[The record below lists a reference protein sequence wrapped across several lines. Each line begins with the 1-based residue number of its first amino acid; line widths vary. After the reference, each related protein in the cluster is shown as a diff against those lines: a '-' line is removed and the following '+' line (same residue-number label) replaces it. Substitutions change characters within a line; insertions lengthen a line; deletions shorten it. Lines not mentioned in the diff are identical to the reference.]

1 MLGAVG
7 PNPLREPALF
17 ALEVAL
23 FRQCQG
29 WGVRPQ
35 MVLGHSVG
43 ELVVAH
49 LADVMSLADA
59 AELVCGAG
67 G

>member
-7 PNPLREPALF
+7 PNSLREPAPF

-23 FRQCQG
+23 FRQCQD

-43 ELVVAH
+43 ELVCASDGC
-49 LADVMSLADA
+49 DV
-59 AELVCGAG
+59 AG
-67 G
+67 GCGRAGVCAGG